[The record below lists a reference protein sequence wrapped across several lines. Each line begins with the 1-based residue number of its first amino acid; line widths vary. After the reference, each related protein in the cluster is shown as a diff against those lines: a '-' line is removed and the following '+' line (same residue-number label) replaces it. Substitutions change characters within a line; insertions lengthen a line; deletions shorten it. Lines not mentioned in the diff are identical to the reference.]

1 MKRRYRPKVEAL
13 EALRLLSDGVV
24 PTLTPSVVDA
34 WRHFP
39 QATTGPSTTAPV
51 SDATWD
57 TALAQ
62 TELTDLLGPSRPTD
76 ADPALVANGISQLN
90 RYLARA
96 WSRAGLPTQVYDD
109 CTQAV
114 YTTLLQNLGRNG
126 FDHLAADVGENGIP
140 DVLSRETPDGPDFF
154 RAVDMVKKRAQRER
168 SYQALDDFSD
178 VAGTDGAATD
188 WQSALNEAIATR
200 LNPREAALIH
210 DTLQGKT
217 PAEIAHAWGVAPKTV
232 SNEKTRALAKLRD
245 ALSADVGD

>member
-1 MKRRYRPKVEAL
+1 MKRRYRPKVELL

-24 PTLTPSVVDA
+24 PTLTPPVVDA
-34 WRHFP
+34 W
-39 QATTGPSTTAPV
+39 QQPSSTLSDFGTTAPV
-51 SDATWD
+51 DNATWD
-57 TALAQ
+57 HALAQ
-62 TELTDLLGPSRPTD
+62 TTD
-76 ADPALVANGISQLN
+76 ADPALVAGGISQLN
-90 RYLARA
+90 RYLSRA
-96 WSRAGLPTQVYDD
+96 WSRAGLPTQVQDD

-114 YTTLLQNLGRNG
+114 YTTLLQNLGRDG

-168 SYQALDDFSD
+168 SYQALDEFSD

-188 WQSALNEAIATR
+188 WQSALNEAIANN
-200 LNPREAALIH
+200 LNPREASLIH

-217 PAEIAHAWGVAPKTV
+217 PAEIAHDWGVAPKTV